1 MKTEYVEGDYFAG
14 GCSHS
19 FDYSKYNFML
29 LRQSANGG
37 EKIYFYKSE
46 LEKVGRKI
54 ECGDIIINPSYSI
67 LYVRVKKDL
76 KLLKDWK
83 YCYCALVRED

>member
-29 LRQSANGG
+29 LR
-37 EKIYFYKSE
+37 
-46 LEKVGRKI
+46 
-54 ECGDIIINPSYSI
+54 
-67 LYVRVKKDL
+67 
-76 KLLKDWK
+76 
-83 YCYCALVRED
+83 